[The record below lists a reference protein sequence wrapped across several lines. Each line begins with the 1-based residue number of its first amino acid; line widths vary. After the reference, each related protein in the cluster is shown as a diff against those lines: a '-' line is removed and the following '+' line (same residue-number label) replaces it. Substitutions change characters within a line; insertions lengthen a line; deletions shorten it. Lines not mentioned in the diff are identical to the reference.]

1 MKKYFFFTHTILAG
15 LSILSVAATSCK
27 RLVEIPG
34 NPPTQI
40 TEAQQFADSAAAM
53 AAVAGV
59 YTYPNNSG
67 GGSNFTFNDGLLAV
81 CAGLSSDEISLTSS
95 YADQQAFYSYNISP
109 LNYAVASLWTNPYTG
124 IYPVNAIIT
133 QVQLS
138 PGLSVSFKKQIVGE
152 MKVLRAL
159 YHFDL
164 VNLFGDVPLITST
177 DYNLNNKIGRT
188 PTDSV
193 YDQILRDLTD
203 AQQDLQAGY
212 PSAGKYR
219 PNKNVATAFLAK
231 VLLYRKEWQAAYD
244 AANTVISSNAYS
256 LESDLNNV
264 FLDGS
269 QEAIWQLPAD
279 NDYMVT
285 EDAQEFL
292 PYYPGATPSYI
303 LTPFLLNAFES
314 GDQRLQNW
322 VGSVNPYGGG
332 PTVYYPFKYK
342 NMYPS
347 SNVEDFMIFRFA
359 EQYLIRAEA
368 AAHLGRGSDA
378 LADLNTLRAR
388 AGLGASTADPSDQAA
403 VLNAVLHERQVEM
416 FTEWGN
422 RWFDLKRTGTAT
434 AVLGSEKTGFVS
446 SDSLYPVPNA
456 QLQLNP
462 LLKQNP
468 GYH

>member
-1 MKKYFFFTHTILAG
+1 MKKYFFSYYTLIAG
-15 LSILSVAATSCK
+15 LLILSAAATSCK

-40 TEAQQFADSAAAM
+40 TEAQQFADSASAM

-59 YTYPNNSG
+59 YTYPNSTG
-67 GGSNFTFNDGLLAV
+67 GGGNFSFNDGYLAL
-81 CAGLSSDEISLTSS
+81 CTGLSSDELSPTSS
-95 YADQQAFYSYNISP
+95 YADLNAFYANNLAT
-109 LNYAVASLWTNPYTG
+109 LNNYVLSLWTNPYTG
-124 IYPVNAIIT
+124 VYPVNTILT
-133 QVQLS
+133 QVPLS
-138 PGLSVSFKKQIVGE
+138 AGLSASFKRQIVAE

-177 DYNLNNKIGRT
+177 DYKINSNIGRT

-203 AQQDLQAGY
+203 AQQDLQANY
-212 PSAGKYR
+212 PSAHRYR

-231 VLLYRKEWQAAYD
+231 VRLYRKEWQAAYD
-244 AANTVISSNAYS
+244 AANTVITSNVYN

-269 QEAIWQLPAD
+269 KEALWQLPAD
-279 NDYMVT
+279 NDWMET
-285 EDAQEFL
+285 QEAQVFL

-314 GDQRLQNW
+314 GDQRLQQW
-322 VGSVNPYGGG
+322 VGPVNPFGGG
-332 PTVYYPFKYK
+332 PTVYYPNKYK
-342 NMYPS
+342 NMYLS
-347 SNVEDFMIFRFA
+347 STTEDFMIFRFA

-378 LADLNTLRAR
+378 LADLNILRAR
-388 AGLGASTADPSDQAA
+388 AGLGASTANPSDQAA
-403 VLNAVLHERQVEM
+403 VLNAVMHERQVEM

-434 AVLGSEKTGFVS
+434 VILGSEKPGFVS

-456 QLQLNP
+456 QMQLNP

>member
-1 MKKYFFFTHTILAG
+1 MKKYFFFIHTLLAG
-15 LSILSVAATSCK
+15 LLILSGAATSCK

-40 TEAQQFADSAAAM
+40 TEVQQFADSTAAM

-59 YTYPNNSG
+59 YTYPFSTGSG
-67 GGSNFTFNDGLLAV
+67 TNFSFNDGYLAL
-81 CAGLSSDEISLTSS
+81 CTGLSSDELSPTSS
-95 YADQQAFYSYNISP
+95 YGDLNAFYANNLAP
-109 LNYAVASLWTNPYTG
+109 LNNYVLNLWTSPYTG
-124 IYPVNAIIT
+124 VYPVNTILT
-133 QVQLS
+133 DVPLS
-138 PGLSVSFKKQIVGE
+138 PGLSASFKKQIVAE

-164 VNLFGDVPLITST
+164 VNLFGDVPLIMST
-177 DYNLNNKIGRT
+177 DYKINSNTGRT

-203 AQQDLQAGY
+203 AQQDLQANY
-212 PSAGKYR
+212 PSAGRYR

-231 VLLYRKEWQAAYD
+231 VRLYRKEWQAAYD
-244 AANTVISSNAYS
+244 AASTVITSNAYS

-269 QEAIWQLPAD
+269 KEALWQLPAD

-314 GDQRLQNW
+314 GDQRLQQW
-322 VGSVNPYGGG
+322 VGAVNPFGGG
-332 PTVYYPFKYK
+332 PTVYYPYKYK
-342 NMYPS
+342 NMYPGS
-347 SNVEDFMIFRFA
+347 TVEDFMIFRFA

-378 LADLNTLRAR
+378 LADLNILRAR

-403 VLNAVLHERQVEM
+403 VLTAVMHERQVEM

-422 RWFDLKRTGTAT
+422 RWFDLKRTGMAT
-434 AVLGSEKTGFVS
+434 TILGSEKTGYMS

>member
-1 MKKYFFFTHTILAG
+1 MLIAG
-15 LSILSVAATSCK
+15 LLILSGAATSCK

-40 TEAQQFADSAAAM
+40 TAAQQFADSASAM

-59 YTYPNNSG
+59 YTYANNSG
-67 GGSNFTFNDGLLAV
+67 GGTNFSFNDGYLSL
-81 CAGLSSDEISLTSS
+81 CTGLSSDELSPTVS
-95 YADQQAFYSYNISP
+95 YSDLNAFYSNNLAP
-109 LNYAVASLWTNPYTG
+109 LNSYVLLLWTSPYTG
-124 IYPVNAIIT
+124 VYPVNTILT
-133 QVQLS
+133 QVPIS
-138 PGLSVSFKKQIVGE
+138 PGLSVSFKKQIVAE

-177 DYNLNNKIGRT
+177 DYKINSHIGRT

-203 AQQDLQAGY
+203 ATQDLQANY

-231 VLLYRKEWQAAYD
+231 VRLYRKEWQAAYD
-244 AANTVISSNAYS
+244 AASTVIGSNAYS

-303 LTPFLLNAFES
+303 LTSSLLNAFES
-314 GDQRLQNW
+314 GDQRLQQW
-322 VGSVNPYGGG
+322 VGAVNPFGGG
-332 PTVYYPFKYK
+332 PTVYYPYKYK

-347 SNVEDFMIFRFA
+347 STVEDFMIFRFA

-403 VLNAVLHERQVEM
+403 VLTAVLHERQVEL

-422 RWFDLKRTGTAT
+422 RWFDLKRTGMAT
-434 AVLGSEKTGFVS
+434 TILGSEKTGYVS

-456 QLQLNP
+456 QMQLNP